1 MQQLKSGFKR
11 RINWNKYQSTVT
23 TQTQNQY
30 SDYLIDQNFLGVNR
44 LTVLSFEDNTHQTS
58 YKQHF
63 PPTAERKHLENS
75 NLPVKE
81 MIMQLVVY

>member
-11 RINWNKYQSTVT
+11 RINWNNYQSTVT

-44 LTVLSFEDNTHQTS
+44 LTVLSFEANTHQTS

-63 PPTAERKHLENS
+63 LPTTERKHLENS

-81 MIMQLVVY
+81 MIMRLVVY